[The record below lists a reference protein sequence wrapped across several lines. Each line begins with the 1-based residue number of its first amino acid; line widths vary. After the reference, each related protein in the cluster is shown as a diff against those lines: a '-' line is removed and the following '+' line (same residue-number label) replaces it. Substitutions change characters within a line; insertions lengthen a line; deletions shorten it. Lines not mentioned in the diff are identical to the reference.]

1 MLRRFFAL
9 ALTVSVVTLAAGR
22 HGLLAQEGQAPPPD
36 DVTAQEQDAA
46 KADAG
51 QDQPPAAQTQPP
63 TEVPGEAVRAE
74 YQAQLGLWKD
84 SLKELRRIQ
93 NQYHTT
99 PPNELEQVQ
108 KQWDEQMAKTELL
121 IPAVRAAAIKFYLAF
136 PNTDRETTQFLVKLL
151 ADEVATDRF
160 EEAAQLSRVL
170 VDGQCDVAQVYRDA
184 GIAHF
189 AIQDFDRAGEYLQ
202 RAAET
207 NALAPPSNPEDKLAV
222 RLAQLAIGMHSDV
235 EKYKQ
240 FWAAE
245 QEILKKEAEADDLPR
260 VKFTTSKGEIVF
272 ELFENEAPDTVGNFI
287 SLVSNGFYDG
297 LSFHRVLPGFM
308 AQGGCPNGDG
318 SGGPG
323 YSIYDEFDKPN
334 HRKHF
339 RGYLSMAK
347 TPAANSGGSQ
357 FFITFLPTGYLN
369 GQHTAFGRVIEGM
382 DVVLSLQRRSPEAEN
397 APAADTII
405 KAEVVRKRDHEYLPN
420 KVE

>member
-1 MLRRFFAL
+1 MPKRPMRARTRHRR
-9 ALTVSVVTLAAGR
+9 R
-22 HGLLAQEGQAPPPD
+22 RPNH
-36 DVTAQEQDAA
+36 
-46 KADAG
+46 
-51 QDQPPAAQTQPP
+51 QPKCPARPLNKSMKRSSA
-63 TEVPGEAVRAE
+63 
-74 YQAQLGLWKD
+74 LWKNA
-84 SLKELRRIQ
+84 LKELRRIQ

-108 KQWDEQMAKTELL
+108 KLWDEQIAKTEQL
-121 IPAVRAAAIKFYLAF
+121 IPTVRAAAIKVYQAF
-136 PNTDRETTQFLVKLL
+136 PNTDRETTQFLTKLL
-151 ADEVATDRF
+151 EDEVATDRF
-160 EEAAQLSRVL
+160 EEAAELSRVL
-170 VDGQCDVAQVYRDA
+170 IDNQCDVAQVYRDA

-189 AIQDFDRAGEYLQ
+189 AMHDFERASECLQ
-202 RAAET
+202 RAAAT
-207 NALAPPSNPEDKLAV
+207 NALAPPPNPDDKLAV
-222 RLAQLAIGMHSDV
+222 RLAQLAIGMHSDA
-235 EKYKQ
+235 EKYKA

-260 VKFTTSKGEIVF
+260 VKFTTSKGDIVF

-287 SLVSNGFYDG
+287 SLVEKGFYDG

-369 GQHTAFGRVIEGM
+369 GQHTAFRARDRGHGRGAV
-382 DVVLSLQRRSPEAEN
+382 
-397 APAADTII
+397 AA
-405 KAEVVRKRDHEYLPN
+405 KAESGSGKRAGTRHDHQGGSGPQAGPRVSAA
-420 KVE
+420 KG